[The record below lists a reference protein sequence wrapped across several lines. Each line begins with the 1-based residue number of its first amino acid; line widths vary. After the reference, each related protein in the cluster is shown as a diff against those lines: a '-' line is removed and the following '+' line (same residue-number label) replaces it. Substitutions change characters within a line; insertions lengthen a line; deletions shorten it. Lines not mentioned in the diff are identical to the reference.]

1 MGTVEVVIKIPEGV
15 LGCVRDI
22 YADGD
27 MPDESSVMETVLYA
41 IANGTVLPKGH
52 GDLVDMNTV
61 TSTYNL
67 QGELTSYDA
76 VVVLEADKEE

>member
-1 MGTVEVVIKIPEGV
+1 MQVVIDIPEELYQDIKEHGLCGHCSDREIVSEAIRNGV
-15 LGCVRDI
+15 
-22 YADGD
+22 
-27 MPDESSVMETVLYA
+27 
-41 IANGTVLPKGH
+41 VLPKGH

-76 VVVLEADKEE
+76 VVVLEADKEA

>member
-1 MGTVEVVIKIPEGV
+1 MGTVEVVIKVPK
-15 LGCVRDI
+15 
-22 YADGD
+22 
-27 MPDESSVMETVLYA
+27 DEYDYIQLYGSIKPFSA
-41 IANGTVLPKGH
+41 NFIAKQIANGTVLPEGH

-76 VVVLEADKEE
+76 VVVLEADKEA

>member
-1 MGTVEVVIKIPEGV
+1 MSEMVEMVIKIPKDTLDVVNSFGLWRTQRFIQDTVSRALAHGV
-15 LGCVRDI
+15 
-22 YADGD
+22 
-27 MPDESSVMETVLYA
+27 
-41 IANGTVLPKGH
+41 VLPKGH

-76 VVVLEADKEE
+76 VVVLEADKEA

>member
-1 MGTVEVVIKIPEGV
+1 METVELVIKIPEELYKAYKGRPPM
-15 LGCVRDI
+15 LGD
-22 YADGD
+22 AGLD
-27 MPDESSVMETVLYA
+27 MIAQS

-76 VVVLEADKEE
+76 VVVLEADKEA